1 MIKVCYSELDGPKG
15 LSLRLEA
22 AGHAG
27 YAPAGQDIVCAGA
40 STLMQALVY
49 LLAGE
54 ESARS
59 DAWDEPEGPRLAVA
73 AQAPVAPWVQGAFEL
88 AKAGFTLLAERYPDN
103 LRFADVSRSGQQ
115 SMMDLQ
121 LFAEGEAAPALSPE
135 QSRQAVA
142 AGTLKPEAPAAQPEA
157 PRQTPAEPEPQPE
170 EEPDA
175 SSEEADSSIES
186 GDASASSSEAAASSK
201 PAAHSTAS
209 SHAASSK
216 PAAHSAASSHA
227 ASSSHSAAS
236 SHAASSHAA
245 SSHAASSSTS
255 ASSGSS
261 HTTETTDAKIN
272 AYVRRLRNLQKRSS
286 KKLYQT
292 ASSAY
297 SEYMEH
303 PVEERNLALKV
314 SIVLGKTME
323 LTKLQNECDK
333 EFKEIVTELRQ
344 YLRENGYDQSIADA
358 AEKEYKEEKDAMIK
372 ELTNVTY
379 SQVTGKGEGA
389 KWLQEHA
396 DMGQ

>member
-1 MIKVCYSELDGPKG
+1 
-15 LSLRLEA
+15 
-22 AGHAG
+22 
-27 YAPAGQDIVCAGA
+27 
-40 STLMQALVY
+40 MQKHTKQLIA
-49 LLAGE
+49 
-54 ESARS
+54 
-59 DAWDEPEGPRLAVA
+59 AVA
-73 AQAPVAPWVQGAFEL
+73 LLLIAAVPLALHIANADSTDETVASAAASSSEEQAEVPASSA
-88 AKAGFTLLAERYPDN
+88 ASA
-103 LRFADVSRSGQQ
+103 ADSTS
-115 SMMDLQ
+115 
-121 LFAEGEAAPALSPE
+121 
-135 QSRQAVA
+135 
-142 AGTLKPEAPAAQPEA
+142 
-157 PRQTPAEPEPQPE
+157 EPEPQPG

-175 SSEEADSSIES
+175 SSEEADSSAES
-186 GDASASSSEAAASSK
+186 GDASASSSEAAASS
-201 PAAHSTAS
+201 AAS

-236 SHAASSHAA
+236 SHAASS
-245 SSHAASSSTS
+245 SHSASSSTS

-261 HTTETTDAKIN
+261 HTTETTDAKVN

-323 LTKLQNECDK
+323 LTKLQSECDK

-379 SQVTGKGEGA
+379 SQVTGKGEGG

>member
-1 MIKVCYSELDGPKG
+1 
-15 LSLRLEA
+15 
-22 AGHAG
+22 
-27 YAPAGQDIVCAGA
+27 
-40 STLMQALVY
+40 MQKHKKQLIA
-49 LLAGE
+49 
-54 ESARS
+54 
-59 DAWDEPEGPRLAVA
+59 AVA
-73 AQAPVAPWVQGAFEL
+73 LLLIAAVPLALHIANADSTDETVASAAASSSEAQA
-88 AKAGFTLLAERYPDN
+88 
-103 LRFADVSRSGQQ
+103 
-115 SMMDLQ
+115 
-121 LFAEGEAAPALSPE
+121 
-135 QSRQAVA
+135 
-142 AGTLKPEAPAAQPEA
+142 EAPVSSSAASA
-157 PRQTPAEPEPQPE
+157 ADSTSEPEPQPE

-175 SSEEADSSIES
+175 SSEEADSSAES

-201 PAAHSTAS
+201 PAAHSASS

-216 PAAHSAASSHA
+216 PAAHSAASTHA

-236 SHAASSHAA
+236 SHAV
-245 SSHAASSSTS
+245 SSSSS
-255 ASSGSS
+255 ALSGSS

-323 LTKLQNECDK
+323 LTKLQSECDK

-379 SQVTGKGEGA
+379 SQVTGKGEGG

>member
-1 MIKVCYSELDGPKG
+1 
-15 LSLRLEA
+15 
-22 AGHAG
+22 
-27 YAPAGQDIVCAGA
+27 
-40 STLMQALVY
+40 MQKNTKQLIA
-49 LLAGE
+49 
-54 ESARS
+54 
-59 DAWDEPEGPRLAVA
+59 AVA
-73 AQAPVAPWVQGAFEL
+73 
-88 AKAGFTLLAERYPDN
+88 LL
-103 LRFADVSRSGQQ
+103 L
-115 SMMDLQ
+115 
-121 LFAEGEAAPALSPE
+121 
-135 QSRQAVA
+135 VA
-142 AGTLKPEAPAAQPEA
+142 AVPLGLHIANADPTDEVTASAAASSSEEQAEVPVSSA
-157 PRQTPAEPEPQPE
+157 ASAADSTSEPEPQPE

-175 SSEEADSSIES
+175 SSEEADSSVES
-186 GDASASSSEAAASSK
+186 GDASASSSEAAASS
-201 PAAHSTAS
+201 AAS

-216 PAAHSAASSHA
+216 PAAHSAASTHA

-292 ASSAY
+292 TSSAY

-323 LTKLQNECDK
+323 LTKLQSECDK
-333 EFKEIVTELRQ
+333 EFQEIVTELRQ

-379 SQVTGKGEGA
+379 SQVTGKGEGG

>member
-1 MIKVCYSELDGPKG
+1 
-15 LSLRLEA
+15 
-22 AGHAG
+22 
-27 YAPAGQDIVCAGA
+27 
-40 STLMQALVY
+40 MQKNTKQLIA
-49 LLAGE
+49 
-54 ESARS
+54 
-59 DAWDEPEGPRLAVA
+59 AVA
-73 AQAPVAPWVQGAFEL
+73 LLLIAAVPLALHIANADSTDETVASAAASSSEAQA
-88 AKAGFTLLAERYPDN
+88 
-103 LRFADVSRSGQQ
+103 
-115 SMMDLQ
+115 
-121 LFAEGEAAPALSPE
+121 
-135 QSRQAVA
+135 
-142 AGTLKPEAPAAQPEA
+142 EAPVSSSAASA
-157 PRQTPAEPEPQPE
+157 ADSTSEPEPQPE

-175 SSEEADSSIES
+175 SSEEADSSAES
-186 GDASASSSEAAASSK
+186 GDASASSSEAAASS
-201 PAAHSTAS
+201 AAS

-236 SHAASSHAA
+236 SHAASS
-245 SSHAASSSTS
+245 SHSASSSTS

-261 HTTETTDAKIN
+261 HTTETTDAKVN

-323 LTKLQNECDK
+323 LTKLQSECDK
-333 EFKEIVTELRQ
+333 EFQEIVTELRQ

-379 SQVTGKGEGA
+379 SQVTGKGEGG

>member
-1 MIKVCYSELDGPKG
+1 
-15 LSLRLEA
+15 
-22 AGHAG
+22 
-27 YAPAGQDIVCAGA
+27 
-40 STLMQALVY
+40 MQKHTKQLIA
-49 LLAGE
+49 
-54 ESARS
+54 
-59 DAWDEPEGPRLAVA
+59 AVA
-73 AQAPVAPWVQGAFEL
+73 LLLIAAVPL
-88 AKAGFTLLAERYPDN
+88 ALHIAN
-103 LRFADVSRSGQQ
+103 ADST
-115 SMMDLQ
+115 D
-121 LFAEGEAAPALSPE
+121 E
-135 QSRQAVA
+135 AVA
-142 AGTLKPEAPAAQPEA
+142 SAAASSSEEQAEVPASSSAA
-157 PRQTPAEPEPQPE
+157 SAADSTSEPEPQPE

-175 SSEEADSSIES
+175 SSEEADSSAES
-186 GDASASSSEAAASSK
+186 GDASASSSEATASSK
-201 PAAHSTAS
+201 PAAHSAAS

-236 SHAASSHAA
+236 SHASS
-245 SSHAASSSTS
+245 SSSSSSTS
-255 ASSGSS
+255 ALSGSS
-261 HTTETTDAKIN
+261 HTTETTDAKVN

-323 LTKLQNECDK
+323 LTKLQSECDK

-379 SQVTGKGEGA
+379 SQVTGKGEGG
-389 KWLQEHA
+389 KWLEEHA

>member
-1 MIKVCYSELDGPKG
+1 MQKHTKQLIAAVALLLIAAVPLGLHIANAEPTDEVTASAAASSSEEQAEVPA
-15 LSLRLEA
+15 SSSA
-22 AGHAG
+22 ASA
-27 YAPAGQDIVCAGA
+27 AA
-40 STLMQALVY
+40 ST
-49 LLAGE
+49 
-54 ESARS
+54 S
-59 DAWDEPEGPRLAVA
+59 
-73 AQAPVAPWVQGAFEL
+73 
-88 AKAGFTLLAERYPDN
+88 
-103 LRFADVSRSGQQ
+103 
-115 SMMDLQ
+115 
-121 LFAEGEAAPALSPE
+121 
-135 QSRQAVA
+135 
-142 AGTLKPEAPAAQPEA
+142 
-157 PRQTPAEPEPQPE
+157 EPEPQPE

-175 SSEEADSSIES
+175 SSEEADSSVES
-186 GDASASSSEAAASSK
+186 GDASAFTSEA
-201 PAAHSTAS
+201 
-209 SHAASSK
+209 AASSK

-227 ASSSHSAAS
+227 ASSKSAAHSAASSHASSSSHSAAS
-236 SHAASSHAA
+236 SHA

-261 HTTETTDAKIN
+261 HTTETTDAKVN

-323 LTKLQNECDK
+323 LTKLQSECDK
-333 EFKEIVTELRQ
+333 EFQEIVTELRH

-379 SQVTGKGEGA
+379 SQVTGKGEGG

>member
-1 MIKVCYSELDGPKG
+1 
-15 LSLRLEA
+15 
-22 AGHAG
+22 
-27 YAPAGQDIVCAGA
+27 
-40 STLMQALVY
+40 MQKHTKQLIA
-49 LLAGE
+49 
-54 ESARS
+54 
-59 DAWDEPEGPRLAVA
+59 AVA
-73 AQAPVAPWVQGAFEL
+73 LLLIAAVPL
-88 AKAGFTLLAERYPDN
+88 ALHIAN
-103 LRFADVSRSGQQ
+103 ADPT
-115 SMMDLQ
+115 D
-121 LFAEGEAAPALSPE
+121 E
-135 QSRQAVA
+135 AVA
-142 AGTLKPEAPAAQPEA
+142 SAAVSSS
-157 PRQTPAEPEPQPE
+157 E
-170 EEPDA
+170 EQPDA
-175 SSEEADSSIES
+175 SSEEADSSAES

-201 PAAHSTAS
+201 PAAHSAAS

-236 SHAASSHAA
+236 SHAASS
-245 SSHAASSSTS
+245 SSSSSTSAS

-261 HTTETTDAKIN
+261 HTTETTDAKVN

-323 LTKLQNECDK
+323 LTKLQSECDK
-333 EFKEIVTELRQ
+333 EFQEIVTELRH

-379 SQVTGKGEGA
+379 SQVTGKGEGG

>member
-1 MIKVCYSELDGPKG
+1 
-15 LSLRLEA
+15 
-22 AGHAG
+22 
-27 YAPAGQDIVCAGA
+27 
-40 STLMQALVY
+40 MQKHTKQLIA
-49 LLAGE
+49 
-54 ESARS
+54 
-59 DAWDEPEGPRLAVA
+59 AVA
-73 AQAPVAPWVQGAFEL
+73 LLLIVAVPLALHIANADPTDEVTASIAASGSEAQA
-88 AKAGFTLLAERYPDN
+88 
-103 LRFADVSRSGQQ
+103 
-115 SMMDLQ
+115 
-121 LFAEGEAAPALSPE
+121 
-135 QSRQAVA
+135 
-142 AGTLKPEAPAAQPEA
+142 EAPASSTASA
-157 PRQTPAEPEPQPE
+157 AASTSVPEPQPE

-175 SSEEADSSIES
+175 SSEEADSSVES
-186 GDASASSSEAAASSK
+186 GDASASSSEATASSK
-201 PAAHSTAS
+201 PAAHSAAS

-236 SHAASSHAA
+236 SHAASSSHSA
-245 SSHAASSSTS
+245 SV
-255 ASSGSS
+255 SSGSS

-323 LTKLQNECDK
+323 LTKLQSECDK

-379 SQVTGKGEGA
+379 SQVTGKGEGG

>member
-1 MIKVCYSELDGPKG
+1 
-15 LSLRLEA
+15 
-22 AGHAG
+22 
-27 YAPAGQDIVCAGA
+27 
-40 STLMQALVY
+40 MQKHTKQLIA
-49 LLAGE
+49 
-54 ESARS
+54 
-59 DAWDEPEGPRLAVA
+59 AVA
-73 AQAPVAPWVQGAFEL
+73 LLLIAAVPLALHIANADPTDEVTASVAASSSEAQA
-88 AKAGFTLLAERYPDN
+88 
-103 LRFADVSRSGQQ
+103 
-115 SMMDLQ
+115 
-121 LFAEGEAAPALSPE
+121 
-135 QSRQAVA
+135 
-142 AGTLKPEAPAAQPEA
+142 EAPASSAA
-157 PRQTPAEPEPQPE
+157 SVAASTSVPEPQPE

-175 SSEEADSSIES
+175 SSEEADSSAES

-201 PAAHSTAS
+201 PAAHSAAS

-216 PAAHSAASSHA
+216 SAAHSAASSHA
-227 ASSSHSAAS
+227 SSSSHSAAS
-236 SHAASSHAA
+236 SHAASSS
-245 SSHAASSSTS
+245 SSHSASV
-255 ASSGSS
+255 SSGSS

-323 LTKLQNECDK
+323 LTKLQSECDK

-379 SQVTGKGEGA
+379 SQVTGKGEGG

>member
-1 MIKVCYSELDGPKG
+1 MQKHTKQLI
-15 LSLRLEA
+15 A
-22 AGHAG
+22 AVALLLVAAVPLALHIANADSTDETVASAAASSSGEQAEVPTSS
-27 YAPAGQDIVCAGA
+27 AASAAA
-40 STLMQALVY
+40 ST
-49 LLAGE
+49 
-54 ESARS
+54 S
-59 DAWDEPEGPRLAVA
+59 EPEL
-73 AQAPVAPWVQGAFEL
+73 
-88 AKAGFTLLAERYPDN
+88 
-103 LRFADVSRSGQQ
+103 
-115 SMMDLQ
+115 
-121 LFAEGEAAPALSPE
+121 
-135 QSRQAVA
+135 
-142 AGTLKPEAPAAQPEA
+142 
-157 PRQTPAEPEPQPE
+157 QPE

-175 SSEEADSSIES
+175 SSEEADSSAES
-186 GDASASSSEAAASSK
+186 GDASAFTSEAAASS
-201 PAAHSTAS
+201 AAS

-216 PAAHSAASSHA
+216 SAAHSAASSHA
-227 ASSSHSAAS
+227 SSSSHSAS
-236 SHAASSHAA
+236 
-245 SSHAASSSTS
+245 SSHAASSSSSTSAS

-323 LTKLQNECDK
+323 LTKLQSECDK

-358 AEKEYKEEKDAMIK
+358 AEKEYKEEKDALIK

-379 SQVTGKGEGA
+379 SQVTGKGEGG

>member
-1 MIKVCYSELDGPKG
+1 
-15 LSLRLEA
+15 
-22 AGHAG
+22 
-27 YAPAGQDIVCAGA
+27 
-40 STLMQALVY
+40 MQKHTKQLIA
-49 LLAGE
+49 
-54 ESARS
+54 
-59 DAWDEPEGPRLAVA
+59 AVA
-73 AQAPVAPWVQGAFEL
+73 LLLIAAVPLGLHIANADSTDEVPASAAASSSEEQTEAPV
-88 AKAGFTLLAERYPDN
+88 
-103 LRFADVSRSGQQ
+103 SS
-115 SMMDLQ
+115 S
-121 LFAEGEAAPALSPE
+121 AAS
-135 QSRQAVA
+135 A
-142 AGTLKPEAPAAQPEA
+142 AASASV
-157 PRQTPAEPEPQPE
+157 PEPQPE

-175 SSEEADSSIES
+175 SSEEADSSAES
-186 GDASASSSEAAASSK
+186 GDASAPSSEIVASS
-201 PAAHSTAS
+201 AAS

-216 PAAHSAASSHA
+216 PA
-227 ASSSHSAAS
+227 HSAAS

-245 SSHAASSSTS
+245 SSSHAAASSHASSSSHAAS
-255 ASSGSS
+255 ASSGSA
-261 HTTETTDAKIN
+261 HTTETTDAKVN

-297 SEYMEH
+297 SEYMEY

-314 SIVLGKTME
+314 SIVLGKTLQ

-396 DMGQ
+396 EMGQ

>member
-1 MIKVCYSELDGPKG
+1 
-15 LSLRLEA
+15 
-22 AGHAG
+22 
-27 YAPAGQDIVCAGA
+27 
-40 STLMQALVY
+40 MQKHTKQLIA
-49 LLAGE
+49 
-54 ESARS
+54 
-59 DAWDEPEGPRLAVA
+59 AVA
-73 AQAPVAPWVQGAFEL
+73 LLLIAAVPLALHIANADPTDEVTASAAASAAASSSEAQA
-88 AKAGFTLLAERYPDN
+88 
-103 LRFADVSRSGQQ
+103 
-115 SMMDLQ
+115 
-121 LFAEGEAAPALSPE
+121 
-135 QSRQAVA
+135 
-142 AGTLKPEAPAAQPEA
+142 EAPVSSAADS
-157 PRQTPAEPEPQPE
+157 TSEPEPQPE

-175 SSEEADSSIES
+175 SSEEADSSAES

-201 PAAHSTAS
+201 PAAHSAAS

-236 SHAASSHAA
+236 SHAASSS
-245 SSHAASSSTS
+245 SSHSASV
-255 ASSGSS
+255 SSGSS

-323 LTKLQNECDK
+323 LTKLQSECDK
-333 EFKEIVTELRQ
+333 EFQEIVTELRH

-379 SQVTGKGEGA
+379 SQVTGKGEGG

>member
-1 MIKVCYSELDGPKG
+1 
-15 LSLRLEA
+15 
-22 AGHAG
+22 
-27 YAPAGQDIVCAGA
+27 
-40 STLMQALVY
+40 MQKHTKQLIA
-49 LLAGE
+49 
-54 ESARS
+54 
-59 DAWDEPEGPRLAVA
+59 AVA
-73 AQAPVAPWVQGAFEL
+73 LLLIAAVPLALHIANADPTDEVTASVAASSSEAQA
-88 AKAGFTLLAERYPDN
+88 
-103 LRFADVSRSGQQ
+103 
-115 SMMDLQ
+115 
-121 LFAEGEAAPALSPE
+121 
-135 QSRQAVA
+135 
-142 AGTLKPEAPAAQPEA
+142 EAPASSTASA
-157 PRQTPAEPEPQPE
+157 ADSTSEPEPQPE

-175 SSEEADSSIES
+175 SSEEADSSAES
-186 GDASASSSEAAASSK
+186 GDASASSSEAAASS
-201 PAAHSTAS
+201 AAS

-227 ASSSHSAAS
+227 SSSSHSAAS
-236 SHAASSHAA
+236 SHAASS
-245 SSHAASSSTS
+245 SSSAS
-255 ASSGSS
+255 VSSGSS

-323 LTKLQNECDK
+323 LTKLQSECDK

-379 SQVTGKGEGA
+379 SQVTGKGEGG

>member
-1 MIKVCYSELDGPKG
+1 
-15 LSLRLEA
+15 
-22 AGHAG
+22 
-27 YAPAGQDIVCAGA
+27 
-40 STLMQALVY
+40 MQKHTKQLIA
-49 LLAGE
+49 
-54 ESARS
+54 
-59 DAWDEPEGPRLAVA
+59 AVA
-73 AQAPVAPWVQGAFEL
+73 LLLIAAVPLALHIANADSTDETVASAAASSSEAQAEVPASSA
-88 AKAGFTLLAERYPDN
+88 ASA
-103 LRFADVSRSGQQ
+103 ADSTSV
-115 SMMDLQ
+115 
-121 LFAEGEAAPALSPE
+121 
-135 QSRQAVA
+135 
-142 AGTLKPEAPAAQPEA
+142 
-157 PRQTPAEPEPQPE
+157 PEPQPE

-175 SSEEADSSIES
+175 SSEEADSSAES
-186 GDASASSSEAAASSK
+186 GDASASSSEVAASSK
-201 PAAHSTAS
+201 PAAHSAAS

-216 PAAHSAASSHA
+216 SAAHSAASSHA

-236 SHAASSHAA
+236 SHAASS
-245 SSHAASSSTS
+245 SSSSSTS
-255 ASSGSS
+255 ALSGSS

-323 LTKLQNECDK
+323 LTKLQSECDK
-333 EFKEIVTELRQ
+333 EFKEIVTELRH

-379 SQVTGKGEGA
+379 SQVTGKGEGG

>member
-1 MIKVCYSELDGPKG
+1 MQKHTKQLIAAVALLLIAAVPLALHIANADSTDETVASAAASSSEAQAEVPA
-15 LSLRLEA
+15 SSSA
-22 AGHAG
+22 ASA
-27 YAPAGQDIVCAGA
+27 AD
-40 STLMQALVY
+40 ST
-49 LLAGE
+49 
-54 ESARS
+54 S
-59 DAWDEPEGPRLAVA
+59 EPEL
-73 AQAPVAPWVQGAFEL
+73 
-88 AKAGFTLLAERYPDN
+88 
-103 LRFADVSRSGQQ
+103 
-115 SMMDLQ
+115 
-121 LFAEGEAAPALSPE
+121 
-135 QSRQAVA
+135 
-142 AGTLKPEAPAAQPEA
+142 
-157 PRQTPAEPEPQPE
+157 QPE

-175 SSEEADSSIES
+175 SSEEADSSAES

-201 PAAHSTAS
+201 PAAHSASS

-236 SHAASSHAA
+236 SHAASSS
-245 SSHAASSSTS
+245 SSHSAS

-323 LTKLQNECDK
+323 LTKLQSECDK

-379 SQVTGKGEGA
+379 SQVTGKGEGG

>member
-1 MIKVCYSELDGPKG
+1 MQKHTKQLIAALALLLVAAVPLALHIANADSTDETVASAAASSSEAQAEVPV
-15 LSLRLEA
+15 SSSA
-22 AGHAG
+22 ASA
-27 YAPAGQDIVCAGA
+27 AA
-40 STLMQALVY
+40 ST
-49 LLAGE
+49 
-54 ESARS
+54 S
-59 DAWDEPEGPRLAVA
+59 
-73 AQAPVAPWVQGAFEL
+73 
-88 AKAGFTLLAERYPDN
+88 
-103 LRFADVSRSGQQ
+103 
-115 SMMDLQ
+115 
-121 LFAEGEAAPALSPE
+121 
-135 QSRQAVA
+135 
-142 AGTLKPEAPAAQPEA
+142 
-157 PRQTPAEPEPQPE
+157 EPEPQPE

-175 SSEEADSSIES
+175 SSEEADSSAES
-186 GDASASSSEAAASSK
+186 GDASAFTSEAAASS
-201 PAAHSTAS
+201 AAS

-227 ASSSHSAAS
+227 S
-236 SHAASSHAA
+236 SSHAA
-245 SSHAASSSTS
+245 SSHAASSSSSTS
-255 ASSGSS
+255 ASTSSGSS

-323 LTKLQNECDK
+323 LTKLQSECDK

-358 AEKEYKEEKDAMIK
+358 AEKEYKEEKDALIK

-379 SQVTGKGEGA
+379 SQVTGKGEGG

>member
-1 MIKVCYSELDGPKG
+1 MQKHTKQLIAAVALLLIAAVPLAQHIANADFTDEAVASAAASSSEAQAEVPV
-15 LSLRLEA
+15 SSA
-22 AGHAG
+22 ASA
-27 YAPAGQDIVCAGA
+27 AA
-40 STLMQALVY
+40 STSV
-49 LLAGE
+49 
-54 ESARS
+54 
-59 DAWDEPEGPRLAVA
+59 
-73 AQAPVAPWVQGAFEL
+73 
-88 AKAGFTLLAERYPDN
+88 
-103 LRFADVSRSGQQ
+103 
-115 SMMDLQ
+115 
-121 LFAEGEAAPALSPE
+121 
-135 QSRQAVA
+135 
-142 AGTLKPEAPAAQPEA
+142 
-157 PRQTPAEPEPQPE
+157 PEPQPE

-175 SSEEADSSIES
+175 SSEEADSSVES
-186 GDASASSSEAAASSK
+186 GDASAFTSEAAVSSAASSYAASSK
-201 PAAHSTAS
+201 PT
-209 SHAASSK
+209 
-216 PAAHSAASSHA
+216 AHSAASSHA

-236 SHAASSHAA
+236 SHAASS
-245 SSHAASSSTS
+245 SHSASSSTS
-255 ASSGSS
+255 ALSGSS
-261 HTTETTDAKIN
+261 HTTETTDAKVN

-323 LTKLQNECDK
+323 LTKLQSECDK

-379 SQVTGKGEGA
+379 SQVTGKGEGG

>member
-1 MIKVCYSELDGPKG
+1 
-15 LSLRLEA
+15 
-22 AGHAG
+22 
-27 YAPAGQDIVCAGA
+27 
-40 STLMQALVY
+40 MQKHTKQLIA
-49 LLAGE
+49 
-54 ESARS
+54 
-59 DAWDEPEGPRLAVA
+59 AVA
-73 AQAPVAPWVQGAFEL
+73 LLLIAAVPLALHIANADSTDETVASAAASSSEAQA
-88 AKAGFTLLAERYPDN
+88 
-103 LRFADVSRSGQQ
+103 
-115 SMMDLQ
+115 
-121 LFAEGEAAPALSPE
+121 
-135 QSRQAVA
+135 
-142 AGTLKPEAPAAQPEA
+142 EAPVSSSAASA
-157 PRQTPAEPEPQPE
+157 ADSTSEPEPQPE

-175 SSEEADSSIES
+175 SSEEADSSAES
-186 GDASASSSEAAASSK
+186 GDASASSSEAAASS
-201 PAAHSTAS
+201 AAS

-227 ASSSHSAAS
+227 ASSSHSAS
-236 SHAASSHAA
+236 SHAL
-245 SSHAASSSTS
+245 SSSTS

-261 HTTETTDAKIN
+261 HTTETTDAKVN

-323 LTKLQNECDK
+323 LTKLQSECDK
-333 EFKEIVTELRQ
+333 EFKEIVTELRH

-379 SQVTGKGEGA
+379 SQVTGKGEGG

>member
-1 MIKVCYSELDGPKG
+1 
-15 LSLRLEA
+15 
-22 AGHAG
+22 
-27 YAPAGQDIVCAGA
+27 
-40 STLMQALVY
+40 MQKHTKQLIA
-49 LLAGE
+49 
-54 ESARS
+54 
-59 DAWDEPEGPRLAVA
+59 AVA
-73 AQAPVAPWVQGAFEL
+73 LLLIAAVPLGLHIANADFTDEAVASAVASSSEAQA
-88 AKAGFTLLAERYPDN
+88 
-103 LRFADVSRSGQQ
+103 
-115 SMMDLQ
+115 
-121 LFAEGEAAPALSPE
+121 
-135 QSRQAVA
+135 
-142 AGTLKPEAPAAQPEA
+142 EAPVSSSAASA
-157 PRQTPAEPEPQPE
+157 ADSTSEPEPQPE

-175 SSEEADSSIES
+175 SSEEADSSVES
-186 GDASASSSEAAASSK
+186 GDASASSSEAAASS
-201 PAAHSTAS
+201 AAS
-209 SHAASSK
+209 SHASSSK
-216 PAAHSAASSHA
+216 PTAHSAASSHA

-236 SHAASSHAA
+236 SHAASS
-245 SSHAASSSTS
+245 SSSSSTS
-255 ASSGSS
+255 ASSGSA
-261 HTTETTDAKIN
+261 HTAETTDAKVN

-292 ASSAY
+292 ASNAR

-323 LTKLQNECDK
+323 LTKLQSECDK

>member
-1 MIKVCYSELDGPKG
+1 
-15 LSLRLEA
+15 
-22 AGHAG
+22 
-27 YAPAGQDIVCAGA
+27 
-40 STLMQALVY
+40 MQKHTKQLIA
-49 LLAGE
+49 
-54 ESARS
+54 
-59 DAWDEPEGPRLAVA
+59 AVA
-73 AQAPVAPWVQGAFEL
+73 LLLVVAVPLALHIANADPTDETVTSAAASSSEEQAEAPVSSSAAS
-88 AKAGFTLLAERYPDN
+88 A
-103 LRFADVSRSGQQ
+103 ADSTS
-115 SMMDLQ
+115 
-121 LFAEGEAAPALSPE
+121 
-135 QSRQAVA
+135 
-142 AGTLKPEAPAAQPEA
+142 
-157 PRQTPAEPEPQPE
+157 EPEPQPE

-175 SSEEADSSIES
+175 SSEEADSSAES

-201 PAAHSTAS
+201 PAAHSAAS
-209 SHAASSK
+209 GHAASSK

-227 ASSSHSAAS
+227 ASSSHSAT
-236 SHAASSHAA
+236 
-245 SSHAASSSTS
+245 SSHAASSSSSHS
-255 ASSGSS
+255 ASVSSGSS

-323 LTKLQNECDK
+323 LTKLQSECDK

>member
-1 MIKVCYSELDGPKG
+1 MQKHTKQLIAAVALLLIAAVPLALHIANADSTDETVASAAASSSEAQA
-15 LSLRLEA
+15 EA
-22 AGHAG
+22 PVSSSAAS
-27 YAPAGQDIVCAGA
+27 AAA
-40 STLMQALVY
+40 ST
-49 LLAGE
+49 
-54 ESARS
+54 S
-59 DAWDEPEGPRLAVA
+59 
-73 AQAPVAPWVQGAFEL
+73 
-88 AKAGFTLLAERYPDN
+88 
-103 LRFADVSRSGQQ
+103 
-115 SMMDLQ
+115 
-121 LFAEGEAAPALSPE
+121 
-135 QSRQAVA
+135 
-142 AGTLKPEAPAAQPEA
+142 
-157 PRQTPAEPEPQPE
+157 EPEPQPE

-175 SSEEADSSIES
+175 SSEEADSSAES
-186 GDASASSSEAAASSK
+186 GDASASSSEAAASS
-201 PAAHSTAS
+201 AAS

-216 PAAHSAASSHA
+216 PAAHSASSSHA

-236 SHAASSHAA
+236 SHAASS
-245 SSHAASSSTS
+245 SHS
-255 ASSGSS
+255 ASVSSDSS
-261 HTTETTDAKIN
+261 HTTETTDAKVN

-323 LTKLQNECDK
+323 LTKLQSECDK
-333 EFKEIVTELRQ
+333 EFKEIVTELRH

-379 SQVTGKGEGA
+379 SQVTGKGEGG
-389 KWLQEHA
+389 KWLEEHA

>member
-1 MIKVCYSELDGPKG
+1 MQKHTKQLIAAVALLLIAAVPLALHIANADSTDEVVA
-15 LSLRLEA
+15 SAA
-22 AGHAG
+22 AG
-27 YAPAGQDIVCAGA
+27 
-40 STLMQALVY
+40 SSEEQA
-49 LLAGE
+49 E
-54 ESARS
+54 
-59 DAWDEPEGPRLAVA
+59 
-73 AQAPVAPWVQGAFEL
+73 APV
-88 AKAGFTLLAERYPDN
+88 
-103 LRFADVSRSGQQ
+103 SS
-115 SMMDLQ
+115 S
-121 LFAEGEAAPALSPE
+121 AAS
-135 QSRQAVA
+135 A
-142 AGTLKPEAPAAQPEA
+142 AASASV
-157 PRQTPAEPEPQPE
+157 PEPQPE

-175 SSEEADSSIES
+175 SSEEADSSAES
-186 GDASASSSEAAASSK
+186 GGTSASSSEAAASS
-201 PAAHSTAS
+201 AAS

-216 PAAHSAASSHA
+216 PAAHSASSSHA

-236 SHAASSHAA
+236 SHAASSSSHAA
-245 SSHAASSSTS
+245 SSSSSTS

-261 HTTETTDAKIN
+261 HTTETTDAKVN

-379 SQVTGKGEGA
+379 SQVTGKGEGG

>member
-1 MIKVCYSELDGPKG
+1 MQKHTKQLIAAVVLLLIAAVPLALHIANADSTDETVASAAASSSE
-15 LSLRLEA
+15 
-22 AGHAG
+22 
-27 YAPAGQDIVCAGA
+27 
-40 STLMQALVY
+40 
-49 LLAGE
+49 
-54 ESARS
+54 
-59 DAWDEPEGPRLAVA
+59 
-73 AQAPVAPWVQGAFEL
+73 AQA
-88 AKAGFTLLAERYPDN
+88 
-103 LRFADVSRSGQQ
+103 
-115 SMMDLQ
+115 
-121 LFAEGEAAPALSPE
+121 
-135 QSRQAVA
+135 
-142 AGTLKPEAPAAQPEA
+142 EAPVSSSAASA
-157 PRQTPAEPEPQPE
+157 ADSTSEPEPQPE

-175 SSEEADSSIES
+175 SSEEADSSAES

-201 PAAHSTAS
+201 PAAHSAAS

-236 SHAASSHAA
+236 SHAASS
-245 SSHAASSSTS
+245 SHSASSSTS

-261 HTTETTDAKIN
+261 HTTETTDAKVN

-323 LTKLQNECDK
+323 LTKLQSECDK

-379 SQVTGKGEGA
+379 SQVTGKGEGG

>member
-1 MIKVCYSELDGPKG
+1 MQKNTKQVIAALALLLIAAVPLALHIANADSTDETVASAAASSSEEQVEV
-15 LSLRLEA
+15 SVSSSA
-22 AGHAG
+22 ASA
-27 YAPAGQDIVCAGA
+27 AD
-40 STLMQALVY
+40 STSV
-49 LLAGE
+49 
-54 ESARS
+54 
-59 DAWDEPEGPRLAVA
+59 
-73 AQAPVAPWVQGAFEL
+73 
-88 AKAGFTLLAERYPDN
+88 
-103 LRFADVSRSGQQ
+103 
-115 SMMDLQ
+115 
-121 LFAEGEAAPALSPE
+121 
-135 QSRQAVA
+135 
-142 AGTLKPEAPAAQPEA
+142 
-157 PRQTPAEPEPQPE
+157 PEPQPE

-175 SSEEADSSIES
+175 SSEEADSSAES

-201 PAAHSTAS
+201 PAAHSAAS

-227 ASSSHSAAS
+227 ASSSHS
-236 SHAASSHAA
+236 AA

-323 LTKLQNECDK
+323 LTKLQSECDK
-333 EFKEIVTELRQ
+333 EFKEIVTELRH

-379 SQVTGKGEGA
+379 SQVTGKGEGG

>member
-1 MIKVCYSELDGPKG
+1 
-15 LSLRLEA
+15 
-22 AGHAG
+22 
-27 YAPAGQDIVCAGA
+27 
-40 STLMQALVY
+40 MQKHTKQLIA
-49 LLAGE
+49 
-54 ESARS
+54 
-59 DAWDEPEGPRLAVA
+59 AVA
-73 AQAPVAPWVQGAFEL
+73 LLLIAAVPLALHIANADPTDEVTASAAASSSEAQA
-88 AKAGFTLLAERYPDN
+88 
-103 LRFADVSRSGQQ
+103 
-115 SMMDLQ
+115 
-121 LFAEGEAAPALSPE
+121 
-135 QSRQAVA
+135 
-142 AGTLKPEAPAAQPEA
+142 EAPVSSSAASA
-157 PRQTPAEPEPQPE
+157 ADSTSEPEPQPE

-175 SSEEADSSIES
+175 SSEEADSSAES
-186 GDASASSSEAAASSK
+186 GDASASSSEAAASS
-201 PAAHSTAS
+201 AAS

-227 ASSSHSAAS
+227 ASS
-236 SHAASSHAA
+236 HAASSSHSA

-255 ASSGSS
+255 ASVSSGSS
-261 HTTETTDAKIN
+261 HTTETTDAKIH

-292 ASSAY
+292 ASGAY

-323 LTKLQNECDK
+323 LTKLQSECDK

-358 AEKEYKEEKDAMIK
+358 AEKEYKEEKDAMVK

-379 SQVTGKGEGA
+379 SQVTGKGEGG

>member
-1 MIKVCYSELDGPKG
+1 MQKHTKQLIAALALLLVVAVPLALHIANADPTDEVTASAAASSSEEQAEVPA
-15 LSLRLEA
+15 SSSA
-22 AGHAG
+22 ASA
-27 YAPAGQDIVCAGA
+27 AD
-40 STLMQALVY
+40 ST
-49 LLAGE
+49 
-54 ESARS
+54 S
-59 DAWDEPEGPRLAVA
+59 
-73 AQAPVAPWVQGAFEL
+73 
-88 AKAGFTLLAERYPDN
+88 
-103 LRFADVSRSGQQ
+103 
-115 SMMDLQ
+115 
-121 LFAEGEAAPALSPE
+121 
-135 QSRQAVA
+135 
-142 AGTLKPEAPAAQPEA
+142 
-157 PRQTPAEPEPQPE
+157 EPEPQPE

-175 SSEEADSSIES
+175 SSEEADSSAES
-186 GDASASSSEAAASSK
+186 GDASASSSEATASS
-201 PAAHSTAS
+201 AAS

-216 PAAHSAASSHA
+216 SAAHSAASSHA
-227 ASSSHSAAS
+227 SSSSHSAAS
-236 SHAASSHAA
+236 SHAASSS
-245 SSHAASSSTS
+245 SSHSTS

-261 HTTETTDAKIN
+261 HTTETTDAKVN

-323 LTKLQNECDK
+323 LTKLQSECDK

-379 SQVTGKGEGA
+379 SQVTGKGEGG

>member
-1 MIKVCYSELDGPKG
+1 MQKHTKQLIAALALLLVAAVPLGLHIANADFTDEAVASAAASSSEEQAEVPV
-15 LSLRLEA
+15 SSA
-22 AGHAG
+22 ASA
-27 YAPAGQDIVCAGA
+27 AA
-40 STLMQALVY
+40 STSV
-49 LLAGE
+49 
-54 ESARS
+54 
-59 DAWDEPEGPRLAVA
+59 
-73 AQAPVAPWVQGAFEL
+73 
-88 AKAGFTLLAERYPDN
+88 
-103 LRFADVSRSGQQ
+103 
-115 SMMDLQ
+115 
-121 LFAEGEAAPALSPE
+121 
-135 QSRQAVA
+135 
-142 AGTLKPEAPAAQPEA
+142 
-157 PRQTPAEPEPQPE
+157 PEPQPE

-175 SSEEADSSIES
+175 SSEEADSSVES
-186 GDASASSSEAAASSK
+186 GDASAFTSEAAASS
-201 PAAHSTAS
+201 AAS

-216 PAAHSAASSHA
+216 PTAHSAASSHA
-227 ASSSHSAAS
+227 SSSSYSAAS
-236 SHAASSHAA
+236 SHASSSSHAAA
-245 SSHAASSSTS
+245 SSHAASSSTSAS

-261 HTTETTDAKIN
+261 HTTETTDAKVN
-272 AYVRRLRNLQKRSS
+272 AYVRRLQNLQKRSS

-292 ASSAY
+292 ASSAH

-323 LTKLQNECDK
+323 LTKLQSECDK
-333 EFKEIVTELRQ
+333 EFQEIVTELRH

>member
-1 MIKVCYSELDGPKG
+1 
-15 LSLRLEA
+15 
-22 AGHAG
+22 
-27 YAPAGQDIVCAGA
+27 
-40 STLMQALVY
+40 MQKHTKQVIA
-49 LLAGE
+49 
-54 ESARS
+54 
-59 DAWDEPEGPRLAVA
+59 AVA
-73 AQAPVAPWVQGAFEL
+73 LLLIAAVPLALHIANADSTDEAVASVAASSSEAQA
-88 AKAGFTLLAERYPDN
+88 
-103 LRFADVSRSGQQ
+103 
-115 SMMDLQ
+115 
-121 LFAEGEAAPALSPE
+121 
-135 QSRQAVA
+135 
-142 AGTLKPEAPAAQPEA
+142 EAPVSSSAASA
-157 PRQTPAEPEPQPE
+157 AASVSEPEPQPE

-175 SSEEADSSIES
+175 SSEEADSSAES
-186 GDASASSSEAAASSK
+186 GDASASSSEATASS
-201 PAAHSTAS
+201 AAS
-209 SHAASSK
+209 SHAVSSK

-245 SSHAASSSTS
+245 SSSTS
-255 ASSGSS
+255 ALSGSS
-261 HTTETTDAKIN
+261 HTTETTDAKVN

-323 LTKLQNECDK
+323 LTKLQSECDK

-379 SQVTGKGEGA
+379 SQVTGKGEGG

>member
-1 MIKVCYSELDGPKG
+1 MQKHTKQLIAAVALLLIAAVPLALHIANADSTDETVASAAASSSEAQA
-15 LSLRLEA
+15 EA
-22 AGHAG
+22 PVSSSAAS
-27 YAPAGQDIVCAGA
+27 AAA
-40 STLMQALVY
+40 ST
-49 LLAGE
+49 
-54 ESARS
+54 S
-59 DAWDEPEGPRLAVA
+59 
-73 AQAPVAPWVQGAFEL
+73 
-88 AKAGFTLLAERYPDN
+88 
-103 LRFADVSRSGQQ
+103 
-115 SMMDLQ
+115 
-121 LFAEGEAAPALSPE
+121 
-135 QSRQAVA
+135 
-142 AGTLKPEAPAAQPEA
+142 
-157 PRQTPAEPEPQPE
+157 EPEPQPE

-175 SSEEADSSIES
+175 SSEEADSSAES
-186 GDASASSSEAAASSK
+186 GDASASSSEAAASS
-201 PAAHSTAS
+201 AASNHVASS
-209 SHAASSK
+209 SHAT
-216 PAAHSAASSHA
+216 HSAASSHA

-236 SHAASSHAA
+236 SHAS

-261 HTTETTDAKIN
+261 HTTETTDAKVN

-323 LTKLQNECDK
+323 LTKLQSECDK

-379 SQVTGKGEGA
+379 SQVTGKGEGG

>member
-1 MIKVCYSELDGPKG
+1 MQKHTKQLIAAVALLLVAAVPLALHIANADSTDETVA
-15 LSLRLEA
+15 SAAASSLEA
-22 AGHAG
+22 QAE
-27 YAPAGQDIVCAGA
+27 VSA
-40 STLMQALVY
+40 S
-49 LLAGE
+49 
-54 ESARS
+54 SAAS
-59 DAWDEPEGPRLAVA
+59 ATDS
-73 AQAPVAPWVQGAFEL
+73 
-88 AKAGFTLLAERYPDN
+88 T
-103 LRFADVSRSGQQ
+103 S
-115 SMMDLQ
+115 
-121 LFAEGEAAPALSPE
+121 
-135 QSRQAVA
+135 
-142 AGTLKPEAPAAQPEA
+142 
-157 PRQTPAEPEPQPE
+157 EPEPQPE

-175 SSEEADSSIES
+175 SSEEADSSVES
-186 GDASASSSEAAASSK
+186 GDASASSSEAAASS
-201 PAAHSTAS
+201 AAS

-216 PAAHSAASSHA
+216 SAAHSAASSHA
-227 ASSSHSAAS
+227 SSSSHA
-236 SHAASSHAA
+236 AA
-245 SSHAASSSTS
+245 SSHAASSSSSTSTS

-261 HTTETTDAKIN
+261 HITETTDAKVN

-323 LTKLQNECDK
+323 LTKLQSECDK

-358 AEKEYKEEKDAMIK
+358 AEKEYKEEKDALIK

-379 SQVTGKGEGA
+379 SQVTGKGEGG

>member
-1 MIKVCYSELDGPKG
+1 
-15 LSLRLEA
+15 
-22 AGHAG
+22 
-27 YAPAGQDIVCAGA
+27 
-40 STLMQALVY
+40 MQKHTKQLIA
-49 LLAGE
+49 
-54 ESARS
+54 
-59 DAWDEPEGPRLAVA
+59 AVA
-73 AQAPVAPWVQGAFEL
+73 LLLVAAVPLALHIANADSTDEVTASAAASSSEAQA
-88 AKAGFTLLAERYPDN
+88 
-103 LRFADVSRSGQQ
+103 
-115 SMMDLQ
+115 
-121 LFAEGEAAPALSPE
+121 
-135 QSRQAVA
+135 
-142 AGTLKPEAPAAQPEA
+142 EAPVSSSAASA
-157 PRQTPAEPEPQPE
+157 ADSTSEPEPQPE

-175 SSEEADSSIES
+175 SSEEADSSAEG
-186 GDASASSSEAAASSK
+186 GDASASSSEATASS
-201 PAAHSTAS
+201 AAS

-216 PAAHSAASSHA
+216 SAAHSAASSHA
-227 ASSSHSAAS
+227 SSSSHSAAS
-236 SHAASSHAA
+236 SHAASSS
-245 SSHAASSSTS
+245 SSHSASV
-255 ASSGSS
+255 SSGSS

-323 LTKLQNECDK
+323 LTKLQSECDK
-333 EFKEIVTELRQ
+333 EFKEIVTELRH

-379 SQVTGKGEGA
+379 SQVTGKGEGG

>member
-1 MIKVCYSELDGPKG
+1 
-15 LSLRLEA
+15 
-22 AGHAG
+22 
-27 YAPAGQDIVCAGA
+27 
-40 STLMQALVY
+40 MQKHTKQLIA
-49 LLAGE
+49 
-54 ESARS
+54 
-59 DAWDEPEGPRLAVA
+59 AVA
-73 AQAPVAPWVQGAFEL
+73 LLLIAAVPLALHIANADSTDETVASAAASSSEAQA
-88 AKAGFTLLAERYPDN
+88 
-103 LRFADVSRSGQQ
+103 
-115 SMMDLQ
+115 
-121 LFAEGEAAPALSPE
+121 
-135 QSRQAVA
+135 
-142 AGTLKPEAPAAQPEA
+142 EAPVSSSAASA
-157 PRQTPAEPEPQPE
+157 ADSTSEPEPQPE

-175 SSEEADSSIES
+175 SSEEADSSVES

-201 PAAHSTAS
+201 PAAHSAAS

-236 SHAASSHAA
+236 SHAASS
-245 SSHAASSSTS
+245 SSSTS
-255 ASSGSS
+255 ALSGSS
-261 HTTETTDAKIN
+261 HTTETTDAKVN

-323 LTKLQNECDK
+323 LTKLQSECDK
-333 EFKEIVTELRQ
+333 EFQEIVTELRH

-379 SQVTGKGEGA
+379 SQVTGKGEGG

>member
-1 MIKVCYSELDGPKG
+1 
-15 LSLRLEA
+15 
-22 AGHAG
+22 
-27 YAPAGQDIVCAGA
+27 
-40 STLMQALVY
+40 MQKHTKQLIA
-49 LLAGE
+49 
-54 ESARS
+54 
-59 DAWDEPEGPRLAVA
+59 AVA
-73 AQAPVAPWVQGAFEL
+73 LLLIAAVPLALHIANADPTDKAVASAAASSSEEQAEAPVSSSTASA
-88 AKAGFTLLAERYPDN
+88 
-103 LRFADVSRSGQQ
+103 ADSTS
-115 SMMDLQ
+115 
-121 LFAEGEAAPALSPE
+121 
-135 QSRQAVA
+135 
-142 AGTLKPEAPAAQPEA
+142 
-157 PRQTPAEPEPQPE
+157 EPEPQPE

-175 SSEEADSSIES
+175 SSEEADSSAES
-186 GDASASSSEAAASSK
+186 GDASASSSEAAASS
-201 PAAHSTAS
+201 ATSG
-209 SHAASSK
+209 HAASSK

-236 SHAASSHAA
+236 SHASSSHAA

-261 HTTETTDAKIN
+261 HTTETTDAKVN

-323 LTKLQNECDK
+323 LTKLQSECDK
-333 EFKEIVTELRQ
+333 EFKEIVTELRH

-379 SQVTGKGEGA
+379 SQVTGKGEGG
-389 KWLQEHA
+389 KWLEEHA

>member
-1 MIKVCYSELDGPKG
+1 
-15 LSLRLEA
+15 
-22 AGHAG
+22 
-27 YAPAGQDIVCAGA
+27 
-40 STLMQALVY
+40 MQKHTKQLIA
-49 LLAGE
+49 
-54 ESARS
+54 
-59 DAWDEPEGPRLAVA
+59 AVA
-73 AQAPVAPWVQGAFEL
+73 LLLIAAVPLALHIANADSTDETVASAAASSSEAQA
-88 AKAGFTLLAERYPDN
+88 
-103 LRFADVSRSGQQ
+103 
-115 SMMDLQ
+115 
-121 LFAEGEAAPALSPE
+121 
-135 QSRQAVA
+135 
-142 AGTLKPEAPAAQPEA
+142 EAPVSSSAASA
-157 PRQTPAEPEPQPE
+157 ADSTSEPEPQPE

-175 SSEEADSSIES
+175 SSEEADSSAES
-186 GDASASSSEAAASSK
+186 GDASASSSEAAASS
-201 PAAHSTAS
+201 AAS

-227 ASSSHSAAS
+227 ASSKSAAHSAAS
-236 SHAASSHAA
+236 SHASSSSHTS

-303 PVEERNLALKV
+303 PVEERNFALKV

-323 LTKLQNECDK
+323 LTKLQSECDK

-379 SQVTGKGEGA
+379 SQVTGKGEGG

>member
-1 MIKVCYSELDGPKG
+1 
-15 LSLRLEA
+15 
-22 AGHAG
+22 
-27 YAPAGQDIVCAGA
+27 
-40 STLMQALVY
+40 MQKHTKQLIA
-49 LLAGE
+49 
-54 ESARS
+54 
-59 DAWDEPEGPRLAVA
+59 AVA
-73 AQAPVAPWVQGAFEL
+73 LLLIAAVPLALHIANADPTDEVTASIAASGSEAQA
-88 AKAGFTLLAERYPDN
+88 
-103 LRFADVSRSGQQ
+103 
-115 SMMDLQ
+115 
-121 LFAEGEAAPALSPE
+121 
-135 QSRQAVA
+135 
-142 AGTLKPEAPAAQPEA
+142 EAPASSTASA
-157 PRQTPAEPEPQPE
+157 AASTSVPEPQPE

-175 SSEEADSSIES
+175 SSEEADSSVES
-186 GDASASSSEAAASSK
+186 GDASASSSEATASSK
-201 PAAHSTAS
+201 PAAHSAAS

-227 ASSSHSAAS
+227 ASSSHS
-236 SHAASSHAA
+236 AA

-323 LTKLQNECDK
+323 LTKLQSECDK
-333 EFKEIVTELRQ
+333 EFKEIVTELRH

-379 SQVTGKGEGA
+379 SQVTGKGEGG

>member
-1 MIKVCYSELDGPKG
+1 MQKHTKQLIAAVALLLIAAVPLALHIANAEPTDEVTASAAASSSEEQA
-15 LSLRLEA
+15 EA
-22 AGHAG
+22 PVSSSAAS
-27 YAPAGQDIVCAGA
+27 AAA
-40 STLMQALVY
+40 ST
-49 LLAGE
+49 
-54 ESARS
+54 S
-59 DAWDEPEGPRLAVA
+59 
-73 AQAPVAPWVQGAFEL
+73 
-88 AKAGFTLLAERYPDN
+88 
-103 LRFADVSRSGQQ
+103 
-115 SMMDLQ
+115 
-121 LFAEGEAAPALSPE
+121 
-135 QSRQAVA
+135 
-142 AGTLKPEAPAAQPEA
+142 
-157 PRQTPAEPEPQPE
+157 EPEPQPE

-175 SSEEADSSIES
+175 SSEEADSSVES

-201 PAAHSTAS
+201 PAAHSASS

-216 PAAHSAASSHA
+216 SAAHSAASSHA
-227 ASSSHSAAS
+227 SSSSHSAAS
-236 SHAASSHAA
+236 SHAASSS
-245 SSHAASSSTS
+245 SSHSASV
-255 ASSGSS
+255 SSGSS

-323 LTKLQNECDK
+323 LTKLQSECDK

-379 SQVTGKGEGA
+379 SQVTGKGEGG

>member
-1 MIKVCYSELDGPKG
+1 MQKNTKQLIAAVALLLVAAVPLGLHIANADPTDEVTASAAASSSEEQAEVPV
-15 LSLRLEA
+15 SSA
-22 AGHAG
+22 ASA
-27 YAPAGQDIVCAGA
+27 AA
-40 STLMQALVY
+40 STSV
-49 LLAGE
+49 
-54 ESARS
+54 
-59 DAWDEPEGPRLAVA
+59 
-73 AQAPVAPWVQGAFEL
+73 
-88 AKAGFTLLAERYPDN
+88 
-103 LRFADVSRSGQQ
+103 
-115 SMMDLQ
+115 
-121 LFAEGEAAPALSPE
+121 
-135 QSRQAVA
+135 
-142 AGTLKPEAPAAQPEA
+142 
-157 PRQTPAEPEPQPE
+157 PEPQSE

-175 SSEEADSSIES
+175 SSEEADSSVES
-186 GDASASSSEAAASSK
+186 GDASAFTSEAAVSSAASSYAASSK
-201 PAAHSTAS
+201 PT
-209 SHAASSK
+209 
-216 PAAHSAASSHA
+216 AHSAASSHA
-227 ASSSHSAAS
+227 SSSSHAAASSHVASSSHA
-236 SHAASSHAA
+236 AA
-245 SSHAASSSTS
+245 SSHAASSSTSAS

-272 AYVRRLRNLQKRSS
+272 AYVWQLRNLQKRSS

-323 LTKLQNECDK
+323 LTKLQSECDK
-333 EFKEIVTELRQ
+333 EFQEIVKELRQ

-389 KWLQEHA
+389 KWLEEHA